1 MDTAARSRSCIEAD
15 DTLDVQERTPGD
27 LGAPSLETTTR
38 ISNMDGVPP
47 EEVRLETRKKV
58 DFIHFP
64 WMVIFCIH
72 FFHLCV

>member
-58 DFIHFP
+58 NFY
-64 WMVIFCIH
+64 IFHEWLSFVYI